1 MKYITH
7 YSLLIIFEPLSFI
20 EMIAENLKR
29 VHAQIAEA
37 CIRAG
42 RLPES
47 VKLIAVSKTKPASD
61 VYEAFLAG
69 HRLFGENYVQEL
81 LTKLADE
88 TLQPLPIEWHFVGH
102 LQSNKVRYL
111 AEKISMIH
119 GVDKFSLAEEVSK
132 RAKAYHRTIPILLEV
147 NVSAEASKH
156 GLSPDKLF
164 EEAEKIFSLSNLEIK
179 GLMTIASPDR
189 QKAMHEFKHMRTLF
203 EKLQSFAPNPE
214 QITELSMGMS
224 GDFDIAIAEGATL
237 LRIGTAIFGERTA

>member
-1 MKYITH
+1 
-7 YSLLIIFEPLSFI
+7 
-20 EMIAENLKR
+20 MIAENLSR
-29 VHAQIAEA
+29 IHAQIAEA

-81 LTKLADE
+81 LTKFADE
-88 TLQPLPIEWHFVGH
+88 TLQSLPIEWHFVGH

-119 GVDKFSLAEEVSK
+119 GVDKFSLAEEISK
-132 RAKAYHRTIPILLEV
+132 RAKQHNRTVPILLEV
-147 NVSAEASKH
+147 NISSKASKY

-164 EEAEKIFSLSNLEIK
+164 EEAEKIFSLPHLELK

-189 QKAMHEFKHMRTLF
+189 EKVKAEFKQMRVLF
-203 EKLQSFAPNPE
+203 EKLKSIAPKPE